1 MGLVVANSAFYLAY
15 SLLFVRGFFVMK
27 TKVARDVALKNF
39 LDDEF
44 VDRVNNVVISGNYVD
59 QVLGAVVGFA
69 LVLVLSFTIIATVNA
84 GTYIVSAFACALL
97 PVAAAVRS
105 DTGGYIS
112 LCKRWEKVVLSNKM
126 IMHSMITLG
135 LLVVFLQALI
145 KSRASGS
152 RWPGSTFH
160 PSMDLFRK
168 L

>member
-1 MGLVVANSAFYLAY
+1 FGLVFAI
-15 SLLFVRGFFVMK
+15 RGPPFHKHNDGPV
-27 TKVARDVALKNF
+27 
-39 LDDEF
+39 
-44 VDRVNNVVISGNYVD
+44 
-59 QVLGAVVGFA
+59 QLGR
-69 LVLVLSFTIIATVNA
+69 LN
-84 GTYIVSAFACALL
+84 IVSAFACALL

-135 LLVVFLQALI
+135 LLVVFLQASI